1 MNTLKNR
8 IDQRLEKLSSENKP
22 ALVPYLTVG
31 YPTVEL
37 TVPIATKVLSS
48 GADMLELGIPFSD
61 PLADG
66 PTIQETS
73 FIALENGTTISTAI
87 ESVREIRTIDSESP
101 LIFMG
106 YFNPFLRY
114 GFENLLM
121 DIKSAG
127 VDGLIVP
134 DLPTEESDVL
144 FAECRKQSIH
154 LIPLLAPTST
164 DERIESACKTAG
176 GFIYCVSLTG
186 VTGARNRLSSGVEE
200 LVRRI
205 RAFTDLPV
213 LVGFGISSQSDV
225 DRIGQFANGAVVG
238 SAFLDAVSGADFG
251 KEVETASEFVRGLT
265 RQG

>member
-8 IDQRLEKLSSENKP
+8 IDLRLEKLSSENRP

-31 YPTVEL
+31 YPTVKL
-37 TVPIATKVLSS
+37 TVPIATKILSS

-66 PTIQETS
+66 PTIQATS
-73 FIALENGTTISTAI
+73 FKALKNGTTIGIAI
-87 ESVREIRTIDSESP
+87 ELVREIRTIDNVSP

-106 YFNPFLRY
+106 YFNPFFRY

-144 FAECRKQSIH
+144 FAECRKQGIH

-164 DERIESACKTAG
+164 DGRIESACKTAG

-186 VTGARNRLSSGVEE
+186 VTGARNRLSAGVEG

-205 RAFTDLPV
+205 RAFTNLPV
-213 LVGFGISSQSDV
+213 LVGFGISNQSDV
-225 DRIGQFANGAVVG
+225 EKIGQFANGAVVG
-238 SAFLDAVSGADFG
+238 SAFLDAVASSDLG
-251 KEVETASEFVRGLT
+251 KEVETASQFVRGLT